1 MVTKCLHL
9 NQSCVPISH
18 HVPRPRVYPVTPLG
32 VEFVEKTN
40 TGLELGASSIPSPGT
55 LSDGASR
62 AQAR

>member
-18 HVPRPRVYPVTPLG
+18 HVLRPLVYPVTPLG
-32 VEFVEKTN
+32 VRFVGKTN
-40 TGLELGASSIPSPGT
+40 AGLELGASSIPSPGT
-55 LSDGASR
+55 LSDDASG